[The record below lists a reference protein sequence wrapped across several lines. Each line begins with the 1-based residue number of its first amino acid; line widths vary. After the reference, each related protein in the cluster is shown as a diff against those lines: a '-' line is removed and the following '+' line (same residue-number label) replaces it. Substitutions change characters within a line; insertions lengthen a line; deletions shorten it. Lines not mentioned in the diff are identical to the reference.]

1 MEITF
6 KTASAEETQALG
18 ERIGSCLRGGEVI
31 AYKGG
36 LGAGKTAMTGGIAR
50 GMGITCPVTSPT
62 FTIVNE
68 YPGAIPL
75 YHFDMYR
82 ICSYEGLES
91 AGFFDYPDGN
101 SVIVIE
107 WWENVEDFLPEI
119 SPITITIKPLGE
131 SREITLAAPGEL
143 LRALG
148 DFEC

>member
-1 MEITF
+1 MKITYN
-6 KTASAEETQALG
+6 TASVEETEALG
-18 ERIGSCLRGGEVI
+18 EKIGSHLRGGEVI

-36 LGAGKTAMTGGIAR
+36 LGAGKTAMTRGIAR
-50 GMGITCPVTSPT
+50 GMGITSPVTSPT

-68 YPGAIPL
+68 YPGAVPL

-82 ICSYEGLES
+82 INSYEGLES
-91 AGFFDYPDGN
+91 AGFFDYPDGS

-107 WWENVEDFLPEI
+107 WWENVEEFLPEI
-119 SPITITIKPLGE
+119 SPITITIKASGE

-143 LRALG
+143 LRALE